1 MCEDVHG
8 STFPTRHANLP
19 AQKLADDAGD
29 SPTTHDCERMT
40 AIRGND
46 AVFGSDA
53 VFETDRYRFLQ
64 MRARVLEAIFRGGGG
79 GGCKKHHSLVRWP
92 NGRSHGSAWTHK
104 VHLRPSPSD
113 ASRSFACTSPED

>member
-8 STFPTRHANLP
+8 STFPMGHANLA

-64 MRARVLEAIFRGGGG
+64 MRARVLEAIFAGRRGTGLQEAPLT
-79 GGCKKHHSLVRWP
+79 CPMAKWQKPRISLD
-92 NGRSHGSAWTHK
+92 
-104 VHLRPSPSD
+104 L
-113 ASRSFACTSPED
+113 